1 MHIIIL
7 DNYSRYIDMLEYI
20 DHINADN
27 IQLILSDR
35 TNTNKHYFTYLEGL
49 SKECYSYNIDIID
62 SESELA
68 YVSNIID
75 SLAFWSE
82 KTSWATDRKINYLK
96 NIFHSQFS
104 NILIKIFDSE
114 QMKDR
119 LRDIIAPLFENDLYK
134 KNVLGICLLE
144 TMNFP
149 LILYIEILD

>member
-7 DNYSRYIDMLEYI
+7 DNYSRYIDVLEYI
-20 DHINADN
+20 AHINADN

-49 SKECYSYNIDIID
+49 SRECYSYNIDIID

-82 KTSWATDRKINYLK
+82 KTSGV
-96 NIFHSQFS
+96 
-104 NILIKIFDSE
+104 
-114 QMKDR
+114 
-119 LRDIIAPLFENDLYK
+119 P
-134 KNVLGICLLE
+134 
-144 TMNFP
+144 
-149 LILYIEILD
+149 IEK